1 MTPLI
6 IRIKVRSSL
15 DNITK
20 FKSYI
25 SELINTPSSSYIE
38 QRIKQK
44 DVFVWED
51 NTKDK
56 TKDEYRMQENKEE
69 DEEDREDE
77 EEQKMQDK
85 IK

>member
-1 MTPLI
+1 MTPFI
-6 IRIKVRSSL
+6 IRIKVKSSL

-56 TKDEYRMQENKEE
+56 TKDVDNEE
-69 DEEDREDE
+69 DKKD
-77 EEQKMQDK
+77 QKM
-85 IK
+85 

>member
-1 MTPLI
+1 MTPFI

-15 DNITK
+15 DNIIK

-44 DVFVWED
+44 DVFVWEN

-56 TKDEYRMQENKEE
+56 TKDVDNEE
-69 DEEDREDE
+69 DKED
-77 EEQKMQDK
+77 QKM
-85 IK
+85 